1 MSFDSPEGKQLLKD
15 IAEIKGAMRFM
26 LRGQASRQ
34 AQEQAEAAVD
44 EIISAPRLENKP
56 DRES

>member
-15 IAEIKGAMRFM
+15 IAEIKGALRFM
-26 LRGQASRQ
+26 LRGQASQR

-44 EIISAPRLENKP
+44 EIIGAPRLEN
-56 DRES
+56 RQEN